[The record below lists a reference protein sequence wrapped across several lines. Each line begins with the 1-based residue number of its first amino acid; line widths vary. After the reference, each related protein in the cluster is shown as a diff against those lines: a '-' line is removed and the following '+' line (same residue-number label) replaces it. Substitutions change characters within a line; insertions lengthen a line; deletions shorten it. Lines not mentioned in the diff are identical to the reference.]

1 MNGSHEEMRD
11 LVAAYVLGAVPAEE
25 APFIRAHI
33 STCDECMAEA
43 DRYSEVASSLALAV
57 DSVPLP
63 KGFADKVLAAAT
75 GSEATATVEEAPKR
89 RRFRMSIPVL
99 AGGLAALVAFA
110 VMATALIQ
118 TNADLDRTDR
128 ALAALVHSE
137 DVLELRGAGAVA
149 QVVPTA
155 SETYLVVSGLQEAPS
170 DHTYQLWFMDDGVP
184 VSAGVFDV
192 SDGIAIIEADRS
204 VEGFEGAAISL
215 EPEGGSSK
223 PTLPPVMA
231 TEQSA

>member
-1 MNGSHEEMRD
+1 MLHGGPRSAQGT
-11 LVAAYVLGAVPAEE
+11 VAE
-25 APFIRAHI
+25 
-33 STCDECMAEA
+33 T
-43 DRYSEVASSLALAV
+43 
-57 DSVPLP
+57 
-63 KGFADKVLAAAT
+63 
-75 GSEATATVEEAPKR
+75 PKR
-89 RRFRMSIPVL
+89 SRFRISMPVF
-99 AGGLAALVAFA
+99 AGGLAALVAIA

-118 TNADLDRTDR
+118 TNSDLDRTDK

-170 DHTYQLWFMDDGVP
+170 DHTYQLWFMEDGVP

-192 SDGIAIIEADRS
+192 SDGLSIIETERS

-215 EPEGGSSK
+215 EPEGGSTE
-223 PTLPPVMA
+223 PTLPAVMA